1 MFSSSWTPTK
11 CVSSFPLH
19 TAAFAIAWILRNFDK
34 FSLMTF
40 PKKTYLLLLL
50 QIQNLDESHILSLER
65 QKAILRKG
73 YWSFDVPRVRDYKK
87 YWAVQFMM
95 VSLAD
100 KSKNRVNRNIPRV
113 EFGPGVS
120 NVIRALQKL
129 LKVTL
134 DGNFGSDT
142 YTDLQRRMGTL
153 QDGENRIVLKRW
165 SVD

>member
-1 MFSSSWTPTK
+1 
-11 CVSSFPLH
+11 
-19 TAAFAIAWILRNFDK
+19 
-34 FSLMTF
+34 
-40 PKKTYLLLLL
+40 
-50 QIQNLDESHILSLER
+50 
-65 QKAILRKG
+65 
-73 YWSFDVPRVRDYKK
+73 
-87 YWAVQFMM
+87 MM

-142 YTDLQRRMGTL
+142 YTDLQR
-153 QDGENRIVLKRW
+153 
-165 SVD
+165 

>member
-1 MFSSSWTPTK
+1 
-11 CVSSFPLH
+11 
-19 TAAFAIAWILRNFDK
+19 
-34 FSLMTF
+34 
-40 PKKTYLLLLL
+40 
-50 QIQNLDESHILSLER
+50 
-65 QKAILRKG
+65 
-73 YWSFDVPRVRDYKK
+73 
-87 YWAVQFMM
+87 MM

-153 QDGENRIVLKRW
+153 QDGENRFVLMRW

>member
-1 MFSSSWTPTK
+1 
-11 CVSSFPLH
+11 
-19 TAAFAIAWILRNFDK
+19 
-34 FSLMTF
+34 
-40 PKKTYLLLLL
+40 
-50 QIQNLDESHILSLER
+50 
-65 QKAILRKG
+65 
-73 YWSFDVPRVRDYKK
+73 
-87 YWAVQFMM
+87 MM

-100 KSKNRVNRNIPRV
+100 KSKNRVNRNIHRV

>member
-1 MFSSSWTPTK
+1 
-11 CVSSFPLH
+11 
-19 TAAFAIAWILRNFDK
+19 
-34 FSLMTF
+34 MTF
-40 PKKTYLLLLL
+40 PKKLIFSLLL

-120 NVIRALQKL
+120 
-129 LKVTL
+129 
-134 DGNFGSDT
+134 
-142 YTDLQRRMGTL
+142 
-153 QDGENRIVLKRW
+153 
-165 SVD
+165 

>member
-1 MFSSSWTPTK
+1 
-11 CVSSFPLH
+11 
-19 TAAFAIAWILRNFDK
+19 
-34 FSLMTF
+34 
-40 PKKTYLLLLL
+40 
-50 QIQNLDESHILSLER
+50 
-65 QKAILRKG
+65 
-73 YWSFDVPRVRDYKK
+73 
-87 YWAVQFMM
+87 MM

-142 YTDLQRRMGTL
+142 YTDLQSRMGTL
-153 QDGENRIVLKRW
+153 HDGENRVVLK
-165 SVD
+165 